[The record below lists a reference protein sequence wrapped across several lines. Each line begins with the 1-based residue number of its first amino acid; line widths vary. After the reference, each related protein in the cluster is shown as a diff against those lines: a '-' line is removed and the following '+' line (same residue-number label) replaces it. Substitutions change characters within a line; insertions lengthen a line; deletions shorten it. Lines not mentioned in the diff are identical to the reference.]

1 MVHRANLPD
10 GMSIQVLL
18 AFNEGRGSSRGKFV
32 STIAARAIDSSGG
45 TTLSCETTPTGL
57 KGLLPSMAK
66 AYNSKRFA
74 NRITKNGGKVSPT
87 DDAVLRVIAS
97 YNNYLRDLGL
107 SLNEPLNESLFGY
120 VWDFL
125 GKMSPEAFITRGY
138 EANATSVTAGELA
151 LFLGTKQGY
160 RVREAL
166 EWKAQQ
172 SCVPTVE
179 IDGLESL
186 FEVIETNSP
195 TVIGNLD
202 RLVRQGFPLP
212 VTWEARVENKTRC
225 GDVVVKDDYARV
237 TCSELSIGGV
247 RATDDPGILH
257 DPGAALRV
265 ALYRIMVEKCSN
277 LFTEEFRNLFYAIE
291 HDPIAMTDFRV
302 GSGPVGPGIRN
313 RLVFDL
319 HLESLGT
326 IQHPAVA
333 GLLSKLRQTST
344 YFMEIGASEG
354 VIRTRIKFSLSKFDH
369 QFKFEPDIPAFMVG
383 KAYGHGLGSAGPEVG
398 SGKPSSRSG

>member
-18 AFNEGRGSSRGKFV
+18 AFNEDRGSSRGKFV

-57 KGLLPSMAK
+57 KGLLPSMSK
-66 AYNSKRFA
+66 AYNSKRFE
-74 NRITKNGGKVSPT
+74 NRITKNGGKVSRT
-87 DDAVLRVIAS
+87 DDMVLRVVAS

-107 SLNEPLNESLFGY
+107 SLNEPLDEVLFEF

-138 EANATSVTAGELA
+138 ETCGTPVTAGELA
-151 LFLGTKQGY
+151 LYLNTKQGF

-166 EWKAQQ
+166 EWKARQ
-172 SCVPTVE
+172 SRAPTIE

-195 TVIGNLD
+195 KVIGNLD

-212 VTWEARVENKTRC
+212 VFWEARVENKTRC

-237 TCSELSIGGV
+237 SCSELSVGGV
-247 RATDDPGILH
+247 IAPDNPEIYH

-277 LFTEEFRNLFYAIE
+277 LLTEDFRALFHAIE
-291 HDPIAMTDFRV
+291 NDPIAMTDFRV

-313 RLVFDL
+313 RLVFEL
-319 HLESLGT
+319 NLESLGV

-333 GLLSKLRQTST
+333 GLLSKLRQFST

-369 QFKFEPDIPAFMVG
+369 QFKFEPDIPSYLVG
-383 KAYGHGLGSAGPEVG
+383 KAYGNSLGSAGP
-398 SGKPSSRSG
+398 R